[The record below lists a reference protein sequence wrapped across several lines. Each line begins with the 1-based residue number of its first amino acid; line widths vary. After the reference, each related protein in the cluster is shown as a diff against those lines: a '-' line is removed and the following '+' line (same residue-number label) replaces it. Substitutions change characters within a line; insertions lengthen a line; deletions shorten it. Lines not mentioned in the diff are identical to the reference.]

1 MDTLYSI
8 DLNFNLPED
17 PTEIVTKNKEFLSEL
32 KKFGFDGREVR
43 KMLEDYNV
51 LGLGV
56 FKMEEEK
63 PAKGWISFD
72 DLTGTLKNEPLASPE
87 KLKKYR
93 SEYESFCKGVDDAK
107 RTSKLLLNNK
117 FISTGLRKLLNE
129 TVEHLTKVKEWHS
142 YKPFQERPLQLD
154 ETEKRANSITQITS
168 LQVVEIYNYIKSF
181 EMEMVIYGNI
191 KSVTEGDIFSLI
203 CEIFNGID
211 HLKPYTKEY
220 IKRLY
225 YENK

>member
-93 SEYESFCKGVDDAK
+93 SEYESF
-107 RTSKLLLNNK
+107 
-117 FISTGLRKLLNE
+117 
-129 TVEHLTKVKEWHS
+129 
-142 YKPFQERPLQLD
+142 QERPLQMD

-181 EMEMVIYGNI
+181 EMEMVIYGNRR
-191 KSVTEGDIFSLI
+191 SVSEGDIFSLI

>member
-1 MDTLYSI
+1 MDTIYSI
-8 DLNFNLPED
+8 DLNLNLPED

-43 KMLEDYNV
+43 KMLQNHSG

-63 PAKGWISFD
+63 PTKSWISFD
-72 DLTGTLKNEPLASPE
+72 DLLGALKNELWTSPE

-107 RTSKLLLNNK
+107 RTAKLLVNNK
-117 FISTGLRKLLNE
+117 FISTELRKLLHE
-129 TVEHLTKVKEWHS
+129 TVEHLTKVKERHS
-142 YKPFQERPLQLD
+142 YKPFQDQPLQVD
-154 ETEKRANSITQITS
+154 ETEKWANSITQITS
-168 LQVVEIYNYIKSF
+168 LQVVEIYNYIKYF
-181 EMEMVIYGNI
+181 EMEMVTYGNRG
-191 KSVTEGDIFSLI
+191 SETEGDIFSLI

-211 HLKPYTKEY
+211 HLKPYTKED
-220 IKRLY
+220 IKILY
-225 YENK
+225 HENK